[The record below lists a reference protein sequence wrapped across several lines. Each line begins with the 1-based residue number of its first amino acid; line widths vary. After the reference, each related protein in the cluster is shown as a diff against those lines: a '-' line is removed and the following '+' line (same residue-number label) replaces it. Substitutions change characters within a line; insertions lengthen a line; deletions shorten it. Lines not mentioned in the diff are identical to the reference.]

1 MYAYSYLKTATAILE
16 MYTGEVPLAIHLKSY
31 FKLNKKMGSK
41 DRKYIAHLCY
51 CYFRT
56 GTLFKKEPIADAIT
70 KSLFLCAT
78 EANSL
83 LEQLHADYNAQV
95 QKSLEEKIAF
105 LVVTHPDRLF
115 PLWEYI
121 SAGVDKIAFFSNQ
134 LVQPFLYIRIR
145 PKYLAKVLIQFK
157 SIEVAYKIIDPYT
170 IQLPN
175 SFKVEEHFIL
185 NKEVV
190 IQDYSSQMVI
200 EPLLQQLKPKHSYKV
215 WDCCAASGGK
225 TILLH
230 DVYDGTVDLFV
241 TDIRAT
247 ILDNLEKRFL
257 TARITNYK
265 IAEVNL
271 AKKGLDTKDKFDII
285 ICDAPCSG
293 SGTWARTPEQIRY
306 FKQKQLEEYNGL
318 QKSIAKNAMK
328 SLQLN
333 GYFLY
338 ITCSVFAQENEH
350 IVDYL
355 LQQNSC
361 TLIHAGIIPGY
372 LHHADTMF
380 VALFKNGVEALV
392 D

>member
-1 MYAYSYLKTATAILE
+1 MMYAYSYLKTATAIVE

-56 GTLFKKEPIADAIT
+56 GNLFKKDTITDAIT
-70 KSLFLCAT
+70 KSLFLCST
-78 EANSL
+78 NSNPL
-83 LEQLHADYNAQV
+83 LEQLNVTYNTQV
-95 QKSLEEKIAF
+95 QATLNDKIAF
-105 LVVTHPDRLF
+105 LSLTNYDKLF
-115 PLWEYI
+115 PLWEAV
-121 SAGVDKIAFFSNQ
+121 SKDVEKDAFLSNQ

-145 PKYLAKVLIQFK
+145 PQYLAKVLIQLK
-157 SIEVAYKIIDPYT
+157 SIEVTYKIIDPYT

-175 SFKVEEHFIL
+175 SFKVEEHFII

-190 IQDYSSQMVI
+190 IQDYSSQLVLDS
-200 EPLLQQLKPKHSYKV
+200 LLEQLKPKHHYKV

-230 DVYDGTVDLFV
+230 DIYNGKVDLFV

-247 ILDNLEKRFL
+247 ILENLEKRFL

-271 AKKGLDTKDKFDII
+271 AKKPLDTKDTFDII

-293 SGTWARTPEQIRY
+293 SGTWARTPEQIRN
-306 FKQKQLEEYNGL
+306 FKQKQLEEYSGL
-318 QKSIAKNAMK
+318 QKSIANNAIK
-328 SLQLN
+328 SVQPN

-338 ITCSVFAQENEH
+338 ITCSVFAQENEN
-350 IVDYL
+350 VVAYL
-355 LQQNSC
+355 QEKNPYK
-361 TLIHAGIIPGY
+361 LIYTGIIPGY
-372 LHHADTMF
+372 QHHADTMF
-380 VALFKNGVEALV
+380 VALLQNIE
-392 D
+392 